1 MDTNHPDTQ
10 KHITQ
15 CDKLLENKN
24 MLVSD
29 KVDIE
34 DIFSTDVTKQ
44 TAVSMLFEK
53 LLEKRRKIEKQRKAQ
68 EKLSHDGG
76 PSDPALV

>member
-10 KHITQ
+10 RHITQ
-15 CDKLLENKN
+15 CDKLLEDEN
-24 MLVSD
+24 MILSD
-29 KVDIE
+29 KVDYE
-34 DIFSTDVTKQ
+34 DIFSTDVPKQ
-44 TAVSMLFEK
+44 IAVSMLFDK

-68 EKLSHDGG
+68 KKLSHNGV